1 MGKHAAAIFGFSEWA
16 PRKIWSPPLFA
27 LEAQA
32 QLAAETLEDA
42 GFEKYEVDGL
52 AIAAIPEAP
61 LFAPSAVAEYLGI
74 PSNFNEIVDLGG
86 ATAAGMVWRSAA
98 AIEAGVCD
106 VVLCLCPAVP
116 APPAPGSTSIESRR
130 RKIPIYMG
138 GETWG
143 SPQALYEIPAGLVAA
158 APSYALIAKR
168 YMAEFGLDEPT
179 LAKLSVHARYNAQ
192 ANPAALFC
200 GKPITLDDVMA
211 SRMLVDPIKLLEAV
225 MPCYGGAAV
234 LVARADRARRGRR
247 RPVRISGYGERLS
260 HRSVTYMPNLLNPPL
275 RLASERAYRMAG
287 VIPQSVDLAS
297 VYDCFTIT
305 VLITLESAGFCE
317 RGAGAAFVK
326 EHDFRFDGGDFP
338 LNTHGGQLGF
348 GQPGLAG
355 GMSHV
360 VEAVRQLQ
368 GRAAAR
374 QLPNCN
380 IVYCN
385 GNGGMMSE
393 HVALILEGG

>member
-1 MGKHAAAIFGFSEWA
+1 M
-16 PRKIWSPPLFA
+16 FA
-27 LEAQA
+27 LEALA
-32 QLAAETLEDA
+32 QLAAETVDDA
-42 GFEKYEVDGL
+42 GFDKHEVDGL
-52 AIAAIPEAP
+52 AIAAVPEAP

-74 PSNFNEIVDLGG
+74 TSNFNEIVDLGG
-86 ATAAGMVWRSAA
+86 ATAAGMVWRAAA
-98 AIEAGVCD
+98 AIEAGMCEA
-106 VVLCLCPAVP
+106 VLCLCPAVP
-116 APPAPGSTSIESRR
+116 APAAPGSAPVASRK
-130 RKIPIYMG
+130 KISVYMG
-138 GETWG
+138 GEAWG
-143 SPQALYEIPAGLVAA
+143 SPQALYDIPSGLVAA

-168 YMAEFGLDEPT
+168 YMAEFGLDELT
-179 LAKLSVHARYNAQ
+179 LARLAVHARHNAQ
-192 ANPAALFC
+192 ANPAALFY
-200 GKPITLDDVMA
+200 GKPITTDDVMA
-211 SRMLVDPIKLLEAV
+211 SRMLVDPIKLLDSV

-234 LVARADRARRGRR
+234 LVAGSERARRGRH
-247 RPVRISGYGERLS
+247 RPARISGYGERLS
-260 HRSVTYMPNLLNPPL
+260 HRSVTYMPDLLDPPL

-287 VIPQSVDLAS
+287 VLPRSVDLAS

-305 VLITLESAGFCE
+305 VLLTLENAGFCA
-317 RGAGAAFVK
+317 RGAGAAFVN
-326 EHDFRFDGGDFP
+326 EHDFRFDGGDLP

-374 QLPNCN
+374 QLRHCE
-380 IVYCN
+380 IAYCN